1 MFGILAVGDDQ
12 MRILSTKEV
21 SAYLNINEK
30 KIYQLVKDGEI
41 PFTRLGGKILFA
53 QEIIDRWIYQNTELE
68 KNILI
73 CGSDDL
79 LLREIIDHFNRDHDN
94 TVFCA
99 MVGSVNGIKILKN
112 GRATMSCVH
121 IADQDGNYSLS
132 FLDRYLDREN
142 YVVMQLFKRR
152 QGIYLPH
159 ENPHSIKS
167 FKEIFSKKLRFANRN
182 QGSGTRILIDQLLE
196 KHGINTRNDAN
207 MPLEAQSHIGAAM
220 KVLSGEADAAFG
232 IQNVAEML
240 KLKFIPVFE
249 EPFNL
254 IVPVEEWE
262 SRLVRNF
269 VEFFDLTRLPRHL
282 QTLPGYDVSGIGNLA
297 WNPQSTNKMCK

>member
-1 MFGILAVGDDQ
+1 

-30 KIYQLVKDGEI
+30 KIYQLVKDGKI
-41 PFTRLGGKILFA
+41 PYTRLGGKILFA
-53 QEIIDRWIYQNTELE
+53 QEIIDRWIHQNTELE

-73 CGSDDL
+73 SGSDDL
-79 LLREIIDHFNRDHDN
+79 LLREIVDHYNRDHEN

-99 MVGSVNGIKILKN
+99 MVGSVNGIKVLKS

-142 YVVMQLFKRR
+142 YVVMRLFKRC
-152 QGIYLPH
+152 QGIYLPPD
-159 ENPHSIKS
+159 NPHAIKT
-167 FKEIFSKKLRFANRN
+167 FKDIFSRKLRFANRN
-182 QGSGTRILIDQLLE
+182 HGSGTRILVDQLFKEL
-196 KHGINTRNDAN
+196 GINIRSDAN
-207 MPLEAQSHIGAAM
+207 MPPDAQSHIGAAM
-220 KVLSGEADAAFG
+220 KVLSGEADASFG
-232 IQNVAEML
+232 IQNVSEML

-254 IVPVEEWE
+254 IVPADQWE
-262 SRLVRNF
+262 SRIVRNF
-269 VEFFDLTRLPRHL
+269 IEFFDQTRLPRHL
-282 QTLPGYDVSGIGNLA
+282 QNLPGYDISEIGNVVWKPSSLA
-297 WNPQSTNKMCK
+297 D